1 MSPTERPTERPTRPR
16 GRTRETVIA
25 ALFAALLSAS
35 AWIVIPAGAV
45 PVTLQ
50 VFIVL
55 LAGLILPTRLAATAV
70 ASYLLVGAFGAP
82 VFSGG
87 GAGLAW
93 ILGPTGG
100 YLFGFLVA
108 AVLVAFV
115 SGFLAQQMPQM
126 VADGIGVA
134 LGVVAIYAAGW
145 IQLTL
150 VTGMGW
156 GAAFIAGVVP
166 FIALDAAKAVVAVGV
181 ASSLRRARV
190 V

>member
-1 MSPTERPTERPTRPR
+1 MSKNPAEHPARPR
-16 GRTRETVIA
+16 GRTRETMIS

-55 LAGLILPTRLAATAV
+55 LLGLVLPPRLAGMAV
-70 ASYLLVGAFGAP
+70 AAYLAIGAFGAP

-93 ILGPTGG
+93 IAGPTGG
-100 YLFGFLVA
+100 FLIGFLVA
-108 AVLVAFV
+108 AVLVALASGALALRV
-115 SGFLAQQMPQM
+115 SRV
-126 VADGIGVA
+126 VADGIA
-134 LGVVAIYAAGW
+134 VAIGVLVIYVSGW
-145 IQLTL
+145 VQLAL

-156 GAAFIAGVVP
+156 TPAFVAGVVP

-181 ASSLRRARV
+181 AASLRRAQV